1 MFLDVMFYLAM
12 FAVSIFMI
20 YVFQKANRNV
30 RFRGIIGRKSLFSN
44 LAYCITGLLFLFVII
59 AMFGLRYGIGSD
71 YYSYEYIYN
80 AVHNAS
86 FSKYWDLHNKGM
98 DAFYIEP
105 GYYLLNR
112 LFPTYRLLLWA
123 IGILIFAL
131 FLIAIKDYSSQI
143 SYAFALFIFL
153 STQYIYSLNGMRFV
167 VALCFLLIGYTA
179 LIKDKT
185 KTFIVMV
192 LLASLFHTTMLFC
205 LAMLF
210 LKRYKY
216 KGVNSTRNLVF
227 FALILLFPLI
237 VDSLLEIASNISVFS
252 RYFTITR
259 YTASEEMTG
268 GWTWI
273 LHIVPVVLPLL
284 IFCRK
289 EIFGSNDTSTL
300 FKICVTEIPFRML
313 GLYNTWYTRVARCAQ
328 IAQVLFIPLVLSK
341 IPNRQKKRALY
352 LYYIAWFIF
361 YFAYYAI
368 IGDNGES
375 LPYTWIFS

>member
-1 MFLDVMFYLAM
+1 MFYLAM

-44 LAYCITGLLFLFVII
+44 LAYCIIGLLSLFVVI
-59 AMFGLRYGIGSD
+59 AMFGLRYGISTD
-71 YYSYEYIYN
+71 YFSYERIYN
-80 AVHNAS
+80 TVHDAS
-86 FSKYWDLHNKGM
+86 FSKYWSLHLKRTG
-98 DAFYIEP
+98 DFYIEP

-131 FLIAIKDYSSQI
+131 FLIAIKDYSFQI
-143 SYAFALFIFL
+143 SYAFALFVFL
-153 STQYIYSLNGMRFV
+153 STQYMYSLNGMRFV

-227 FALILLFPLI
+227 FALLLLFPLI
-237 VDSLLEIASNISVFS
+237 VDSLLEIASNISVFR
-252 RYFTITR
+252 RYFTVTR
-259 YTASEEMTG
+259 YAASEEMSG
-268 GWTWI
+268 GWTWV

-284 IFCRK
+284 VFCRK
-289 EIFGSNDTSTL
+289 EIFDSNDTSTL

-313 GLYNTWYTRVARCAQ
+313 GLYNVWYTRFARCAQ
-328 IAQVLFIPLVLSK
+328 IAQVIFIPLVLSRVS
-341 IPNRQKKRALY
+341 NRQKRTALY
-352 LYYIAWFIF
+352 VYYIAWYIF
-361 YFAYYAI
+361 YFSYYAI
-368 IGDNGES
+368 VYAKGDG
-375 LPYTWIFS
+375 LPYVWIFS